1 MMNAGLISKRLVM
14 IIESIGVARR
24 GGCGLPFW
32 IVTASMFIAC
42 IVQQVHAAENGYI
55 GIAYYTGT
63 GKSSQIETDNDN
75 FGQNFD
81 VEFSGFPI
89 KLGVERS
96 LIRAEVS
103 FVDFDLDVELPSDK
117 VRSKHQGI
125 DIDLLLMGETYPVRP
140 FVLIGYG
147 WYLFDQFS
155 INETNEIRSKLT
167 RGTAINLGIGA
178 TVVVARHLEV
188 EAGYRFKYLSTD
200 DDRSGLVDE
209 DNTRTRLGGP
219 YLGMNLLF

>member
-1 MMNAGLISKRLVM
+1 MPNRKAAFFAV
-14 IIESIGVARR
+14 V
-24 GGCGLPFW
+24 GCL
-32 IVTASMFIAC
+32 S
-42 IVQQVHAAENGYI
+42 QQVNAAENGYF

-63 GKSSQIETDNDN
+63 GKSSQIETDDDN

-96 LIRAEVS
+96 LMRAEVS
-103 FVDFDLDVELPSDK
+103 FVDFALDVELPSDK
-117 VRSKHQGI
+117 ARSKHQGI
-125 DIDLLLMGETYPVRP
+125 DINLLLMGETYPVRP

-155 INETNEIRSKLT
+155 INEANEIRSKLT
-167 RGTAINLGIGA
+167 RGTAINLGMGA

-188 EAGYRFKYLSTD
+188 ELGYRLKHLSTD
-200 DDRSGLVDE
+200 EDRSGLADE
-209 DNTRTRLGGP
+209 DNARTRLGGP
-219 YLGMNLLF
+219 YVGMNLLF